1 MIDYK
6 LLINKAIEASKKA
19 YSPYSK
25 FNVGACLLTA
35 SGKIYTGAN
44 IENSSYGATICAERN
59 AINSAVF
66 DGEREF
72 VAIAIMSSSND
83 YTFPCGICRQ
93 VMCEFSK
100 DMQVIVAK
108 NENDYKVFTALEL
121 LPHCFTKEDIK

>member
-1 MIDYK
+1 MVDYK

-72 VAIAIMSSSND
+72 VAIAIMSNSND

-100 DMQVIVAK
+100 DMQIIVAK
-108 NENDYKVFTALEL
+108 NQDDYKVFTALEL